1 MEKNFVIGA
10 INSHLQLI
18 SYLNLHIELSPMETK
33 KNYFTI
39 DTINC
44 WNKAQNILKYQPHK
58 SFYLSKIKI
67 VLTKRCTGK
76 N

>member
-33 KNYFTI
+33 KI
-39 DTINC
+39 
-44 WNKAQNILKYQPHK
+44 IL
-58 SFYLSKIKI
+58 L
-67 VLTKRCTGK
+67 
-76 N
+76 